1 MIRIFANAQA
11 VITDT
16 FHGTITSYIAHTPMA
31 VFVRS
36 NNSVKL
42 EHLLQMIGIE
52 NRKVT
57 TSEMLEAVLNT
68 PVDFDRLDRNVED
81 LRSNGIKYLEQSLME
96 QEGNG

>member
-1 MIRIFANAQA
+1 MIHIFANAQA

-96 QEGNG
+96 REGNR

>member
-1 MIRIFANAQA
+1 
-11 VITDT
+11 
-16 FHGTITSYIAHTPMA
+16 
-31 VFVRS
+31 
-36 NNSVKL
+36 
-42 EHLLQMIGIE
+42 MIGIE

-96 QEGNG
+96 REGNR

>member
-1 MIRIFANAQA
+1 MMRIFANAQA

-57 TSEMLEAVLNT
+57 TSEMLEVVLNT

-96 QEGNG
+96 QEGNR

>member
-1 MIRIFANAQA
+1 
-11 VITDT
+11 
-16 FHGTITSYIAHTPMA
+16 MA

-96 QEGNG
+96 QEGNR

>member
-1 MIRIFANAQA
+1 
-11 VITDT
+11 
-16 FHGTITSYIAHTPMA
+16 MA

-68 PVDFDRLDRNVED
+68 PVDFDRLDRNVEV

-96 QEGNG
+96 REGNR